1 MPKMELSS
9 IFHFAASH
17 FLTQYHGKCEH
28 MHGHNYKLIVTIEG
42 EIKSDGMIL
51 DFKKIKEIVEEKILE
66 KLDHTHLNDLI
77 ENPSAENIV
86 VWIWGNLKDSIP
98 LKRLTL
104 YETDDYFCQ
113 YEGKK

>member
-1 MPKMELSS
+1 MELSS
-9 IFHFAASH
+9 TFHFAASH

-42 EIKSDGMIL
+42 EIKSNGMIL

-66 KLDHTHLNDLI
+66 KLDHTHLNNLI

-86 VWIWGNLKDSIP
+86 VWIWENLKNSLP

-113 YEGKK
+113 YEGK

>member
-1 MPKMELSS
+1 
-9 IFHFAASH
+9 
-17 FLTQYHGKCEH
+17 

-42 EIKSDGMIL
+42 EIKSNGMIL

-66 KLDHTHLNDLI
+66 KLDHTHLNNLI

-86 VWIWGNLKDSIP
+86 VWIWENLKNSLP

-113 YEGKK
+113 YEGK

>member
-1 MPKMELSS
+1 MELSS
-9 IFHFAASH
+9 TFHFAASH

-42 EIKSDGMIL
+42 EIKSNGMIL

-86 VWIWGNLKDSIP
+86 VWIWNALKDSLP

-113 YEGKK
+113 YEGK

>member
-9 IFHFAASH
+9 TFHFAASH

-42 EIKSDGMIL
+42 EIKSNGMIL

-66 KLDHTHLNDLI
+66 KLDHTHLNNLI
-77 ENPSAENIV
+77 ENTYAEKI
-86 VWIWGNLKDSIP
+86 IK
-98 LKRLTL
+98 
-104 YETDDYFCQ
+104 
-113 YEGKK
+113 

>member
-9 IFHFAASH
+9 TFHFAASH

-42 EIKSDGMIL
+42 EIKSNGMIL

-66 KLDHTHLNDLI
+66 KLDHTHLNNLI

-86 VWIWGNLKDSIP
+86 VWIWENLKNSLP

-113 YEGKK
+113 YEGK